1 MTDSSNQE
9 CGKVPIEYLNGF
21 PTFAAYIASDPELA
35 IYRKFDFLSARNLL
49 YLQSELIALEAE
61 LKEYDAHDFIQE
73 GKENMDVKLSSQCW
87 EVFAIRAR
95 DCESEEAKRM
105 IIIRKIRVLMKEYR
119 KCPRY
124 AMKVFIH
131 TRLC

>member
-1 MTDSSNQE
+1 MSAQE

-87 EVFAIRAR
+87 EVFAIKAR

-105 IIIRKIRVLMKEYR
+105 KVIRNIRVLMKEYR
-119 KCPRY
+119 KSPKY
-124 AMKVFIH
+124 AVIVFMY
-131 TRLC
+131 TTLC